1 LEFEF
6 QSHPAE
12 LARIPEILDA
22 LGRRQPL
29 GPKTRLA
36 LDTALTEHLTNIIT
50 HGCRDGA
57 PHRIRVR
64 LTLDPPCVKATV
76 IDDGPPF
83 NPLEHPPVDT
93 SLPLDQKPLGG
104 LGIHM
109 IRSSADELTYRREND
124 RNILVMRKRLA

>member
-1 LEFEF
+1 MEFEF

-22 LGRRQPL
+22 FGRQQPL
-29 GPKTRLA
+29 APKTRLA
-36 LDTALTEHLTNIIT
+36 LDMALTEHLTNIIT

-57 PHRIRVR
+57 QHLIRVH

-76 IDDGPPF
+76 MDDGPPF

-109 IRSSADELTYRREND
+109 IRHSMETLEYRRVNHQ
-124 RNILVMRKRLA
+124 NVLVMRKRLR